1 MEEEKFQIT
10 QEELDAAWNAS
21 PLNYIEAIT
30 DAYLNTLDG
39 QLTEYNMDVLTANQ
53 HTLLAYRYILDE
65 VMEGG
70 FIQLIQN
77 GYGPYVLDG
86 PFAMMMKKHWEL
98 VDFGKFMYEVKK
110 EYHLHKAELEAD
122 LNEEQFMALYE
133 QQEKMNELGDEFLDK
148 YQEIVTPSIADYV
161 RKNEEKF
168 VR

>member
-10 QEELDAAWNAS
+10 QEEIDAAWNAS
-21 PLNYIEAIT
+21 PLDYIEAIT

-168 VR
+168 VK

>member
-21 PLNYIEAIT
+21 PLDYIEAIT

-70 FIQLIQN
+70 FSQLIQN

-168 VR
+168 VK

>member
-133 QQEKMNELGDEFLDK
+133 QQEKMNELGDGFLDK

>member
-39 QLTEYNMDVLTANQ
+39 QLTVYNMDVLTANQ

>member
-10 QEELDAAWNAS
+10 KEELDAAWNAS

>member
-70 FIQLIQN
+70 FIQHIQN

>member
-148 YQEIVTPSIADYV
+148 YQEMVTPSIADYV

-168 VR
+168 VK

>member
-148 YQEIVTPSIADYV
+148 YQEIV
-161 RKNEEKF
+161 
-168 VR
+168 

>member
-1 MEEEKFQIT
+1 MNETDLSQV
-10 QEELDAAWNAS
+10 L
-21 PLNYIEAIT
+21 EAT
-30 DAYLNTLDG
+30 DFIH
-39 QLTEYNMDVLTANQ
+39 QLTDSYLQHIGGSLTADNMDQLNANQ
-53 HTLLAYRYILDE
+53 HTLLAYRFLLDE

-168 VR
+168 VK